1 MKLNEQ
7 KYTLDNSDA
16 LIRRFLLISYVGI
29 LLSYV
34 GYKSDPQFIHSYL
47 VCYLF
52 FTTLTL
58 GGLFF
63 VLAHHIFGADW
74 SISIRRFGENLMV
87 ILPLMLF
94 LSIPIALNFEHLYE
108 WTDPLPEKLSKNHS
122 SKSESGSYDSDG
134 ELSHEESPD
143 HASLDTEGERHHH
156 SENEK
161 NAHNGDHHDAHGHNF
176 WEHHPTMISKTG
188 YLNKDF
194 FFARMI
200 FYFVVWFLLISRLY
214 KLSLN
219 QETKKDKIK
228 MRRTSA
234 VGIALFALTGSFF
247 AFDAIMS
254 LDPTWY
260 STMFGVYIFAGSFL
274 AAIAFILLVS
284 LYLRSKGILVD
295 EINNKHYIN
304 LGKIA
309 FSFTVFWAYIGG
321 FQYYIIWYGN
331 IPEEINWFLQRW
343 EGPWKYISY
352 SLIFGHFVIPF
363 IVLIFYRLKRNKA
376 VLTVLGALILAMH
389 WIDMYWLVMPNYFRV
404 EGVEALSL
412 LSWTD
417 FSLVLAMGGFLMA
430 IYWRL
435 FKTVPIVPI
444 NDEDYNQSI
453 SSEES

>member
-7 KYTLDNSDA
+7 KYTLDNSDS
-16 LIRRFLLISYVGI
+16 LIRRFLLISFVGV

-34 GYKSDPQFIHSYL
+34 GYQFDPKFIHSYL

-74 SISIRRFGENLMV
+74 SVSIRRFGENLMV

-94 LSIPIALNFEHLYE
+94 LSIPIVLNFDHLYE
-108 WTDPLPEKLSKNHS
+108 WTDPLTKEVGKDHSLKL
-122 SKSESGSYDSDG
+122 DSNDHDL
-134 ELSHEESPD
+134 EVDLPNEDSHKHIAAHDAD
-143 HASLDTEGERHHH
+143 HAHHGKLEDSHKADHNGHHH
-156 SENEK
+156 SS
-161 NAHNGDHHDAHGHNF
+161 NF
-176 WEHHPTMISKTG
+176 WEYHPTMTSKSS

-214 KLSLN
+214 RLSLN
-219 QETKKDKIK
+219 QESKEDKIK

-234 VGIALFALTGSFF
+234 LGVALFAITGSFF

-284 LYLRSKGILVD
+284 LYLRSKGIFVD
-295 EINNKHYIN
+295 EVNNKHYMN

-352 SLIFGHFVIPF
+352 ALIFGHFVIPF

-376 VLTVLGALILAMH
+376 VLTVLGTLILGMH
-389 WIDMYWLVMPNYFRV
+389 WLDMYWLVMPNYFRV
-404 EGVEALSL
+404 EGKDVLSL

-417 FSLVLAMGGFLMA
+417 FSLILAMGGLFMA

-435 FKTVPIVPI
+435 FKTVPIAAI

-453 SSEES
+453 SNEES